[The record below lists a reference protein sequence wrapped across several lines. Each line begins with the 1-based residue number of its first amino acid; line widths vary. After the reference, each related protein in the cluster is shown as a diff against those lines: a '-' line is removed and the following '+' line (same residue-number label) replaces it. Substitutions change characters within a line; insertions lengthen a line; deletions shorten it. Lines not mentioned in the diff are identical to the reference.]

1 MIVKQY
7 RNYFNETLKTIYPIT
22 EIDSFFFLLLEEY
35 LGFRR
40 VDIVLKSD
48 FKINQKTLN
57 LLQSATK
64 QLEQEVPLQYIIG
77 KTEFYGLPFAVNKHV
92 LIPRPETEELVAWV
106 VSESS
111 RFKTFNTSTKQ
122 TTETKQLKILD
133 IGTGSG
139 CIPVSLKKQLPFA
152 EISAIDISNDALT
165 VAKKNAVLNNV
176 DIHFILQDILKT
188 VALDQH
194 YDIIISNPPYV
205 TEQEWN
211 TLEPQVKEWEDKNAL
226 VADDNGLDLYKKIV
240 GSASS
245 FLKEKTILSSDM
257 PYIVFEIGY
266 KQAGDLQLLLEGK
279 SFGVAVQKD
288 FLNKD
293 RVVFAYRNIL
303 K

>member
-48 FKINQKTLN
+48 FKINQETLN

-77 KTEFYGLPFAVNKHV
+77 KTEFYGLPFVVNKHV

-139 CIPVSLKKQLPFA
+139 CIPISLKKQLPFA
-152 EISAIDISNDALT
+152 KISAIDISKEALT

-205 TEQEWN
+205 RESEKKELKN
-211 TLEPQVKEWEDKNAL
+211 NVLKNEPHVAL
-226 VADDNGLDLYKKIV
+226 FVENDNPLIFYAKIAELAKKYLNKNGLL
-240 GSASS
+240 
-245 FLKEKTILSSDM
+245 F
-257 PYIVFEIGY
+257 FEINQYLGTETI
-266 KQAGDLQLLLEGK
+266 DLVNKKGLKNIQLK
-279 SFGVAVQKD
+279 KDMFGNDRIIVASK
-288 FLNKD
+288 
-293 RVVFAYRNIL
+293 
-303 K
+303 

>member
-48 FKINQKTLN
+48 FKITQETLN

-77 KTEFYGLPFAVNKHV
+77 KTEFYGLPFVVNKHV

-139 CIPVSLKKQLPFA
+139 CIPISLKKQLPFA
-152 EISAIDISNDALT
+152 KISAIDISEEALS

-205 TEQEWN
+205 RE
-211 TLEPQVKEWEDKNAL
+211 LEKKELKNNVLKNEPHVAL
-226 VADDNGLDLYKKIV
+226 FVENDNPLIFYAKIAELAKNYLNKNGLL
-240 GSASS
+240 
-245 FLKEKTILSSDM
+245 F
-257 PYIVFEIGY
+257 FEINQYLGTETI
-266 KQAGDLQLLLEGK
+266 DLVNKKGLKNIQLK
-279 SFGVAVQKD
+279 KDMFGNDRIVVASK
-288 FLNKD
+288 
-293 RVVFAYRNIL
+293 
-303 K
+303 

>member
-48 FKINQKTLN
+48 FKITQENLN

-77 KTEFYGLPFAVNKHV
+77 KTEFYGLPFVVNKHV

-122 TTETKQLKILD
+122 TTDKKQLKILD

-139 CIPVSLKKQLPFA
+139 CIPISLKKQLPFA
-152 EISAIDISNDALT
+152 KISAIDISKEALT

-205 TEQEWN
+205 RE
-211 TLEPQVKEWEDKNAL
+211 LEKKELKNNVFKNEPHVAL
-226 VADDNGLDLYKKIV
+226 FVENDNPLIFYAKIAELAKKYLNKNGLL
-240 GSASS
+240 
-245 FLKEKTILSSDM
+245 F
-257 PYIVFEIGY
+257 FEINQYLGTETI
-266 KQAGDLQLLLEGK
+266 DLVNKKGLKNIQLK
-279 SFGVAVQKD
+279 KDMFGNDRIIVASK
-288 FLNKD
+288 
-293 RVVFAYRNIL
+293 
-303 K
+303 

>member
-48 FKINQKTLN
+48 FKINQQTLN

-77 KTEFYGLPFAVNKHV
+77 KTEFYGLPFVVNKHV

-139 CIPVSLKKQLPFA
+139 CIPVSLKKQFPFA

-205 TEQEWN
+205 RE
-211 TLEPQVKEWEDKNAL
+211 LEKKELKNNVLKNEPHVALFVENDNPLMFYDKIAELAKNYL
-226 VADDNGLDLYKKIV
+226 NKNGLL
-240 GSASS
+240 
-245 FLKEKTILSSDM
+245 F
-257 PYIVFEIGY
+257 FEINQYLGTETI
-266 KQAGDLQLLLEGK
+266 DLVNKKGLKNIQLK
-279 SFGVAVQKD
+279 KDMFGNDRIIVASK
-288 FLNKD
+288 
-293 RVVFAYRNIL
+293 
-303 K
+303 

>member
-40 VDIVLKSD
+40 VDIVLNSY
-48 FKINQKTLN
+48 FKITQETLN

-77 KTEFYGLPFAVNKHV
+77 KTEFYGLPFVVNKHV

-139 CIPVSLKKQLPFA
+139 CIPISLKKQLPFA
-152 EISAIDISNDALT
+152 KISAIDISKEALS

-205 TEQEWN
+205 RE
-211 TLEPQVKEWEDKNAL
+211 LEKKELKNNVLKNEPHVAL
-226 VADDNGLDLYKKIV
+226 FVENDNPLIFYAKIAELAKKYLNKNGLL
-240 GSASS
+240 
-245 FLKEKTILSSDM
+245 F
-257 PYIVFEIGY
+257 FEINQYLGTETI
-266 KQAGDLQLLLEGK
+266 DLVNKKGLKNIQLK
-279 SFGVAVQKD
+279 KDMFGNDRIIVASK
-288 FLNKD
+288 
-293 RVVFAYRNIL
+293 
-303 K
+303 

>member
-48 FKINQKTLN
+48 FKINQQTLN

-77 KTEFYGLPFAVNKHV
+77 KTEFYGLPFVVNKHV

-152 EISAIDISNDALT
+152 EISAIDISREALT

-205 TEQEWN
+205 RE
-211 TLEPQVKEWEDKNAL
+211 LEKKELKNNVLKNEPHVALFVENDNPLIFYDKIAELAKNYL
-226 VADDNGLDLYKKIV
+226 NKNGLL
-240 GSASS
+240 
-245 FLKEKTILSSDM
+245 F
-257 PYIVFEIGY
+257 FEINQYLGTETINLVN
-266 KQAGDLQLLLEGK
+266 KKGLKNIQLK
-279 SFGVAVQKD
+279 KDMFGNDRIIVASK
-288 FLNKD
+288 
-293 RVVFAYRNIL
+293 
-303 K
+303 

>member
-48 FKINQKTLN
+48 FKITQETLN

-77 KTEFYGLPFAVNKHV
+77 KTEFYGLPFVVNKHV
-92 LIPRPETEELVAWV
+92 LIPRPETEELVACV

-111 RFKTFNTSTKQ
+111 RVKTFNTSIKQ

-139 CIPVSLKKQLPFA
+139 CIPISLKKQLPFA
-152 EISAIDISNDALT
+152 KISAIDISKEALT

-205 TEQEWN
+205 RE
-211 TLEPQVKEWEDKNAL
+211 LEKKELKNNVLKNEPHAAL
-226 VADDNGLDLYKKIV
+226 FVENDNPLIFYAKIAELAKKYLNKNGLL
-240 GSASS
+240 
-245 FLKEKTILSSDM
+245 F
-257 PYIVFEIGY
+257 FEINQYLGTETI
-266 KQAGDLQLLLEGK
+266 DLVNKKGLKNIQLK
-279 SFGVAVQKD
+279 KDMFGNDRIIVASK
-288 FLNKD
+288 
-293 RVVFAYRNIL
+293 
-303 K
+303 

>member
-48 FKINQKTLN
+48 FKITQENLN

-77 KTEFYGLPFAVNKHV
+77 KTEFYGLPFVVNKHV
-92 LIPRPETEELVAWV
+92 LIPRPETEELVACV

-139 CIPVSLKKQLPFA
+139 CIPISLKKQLPFA
-152 EISAIDISNDALT
+152 KISAIDISKEALT

-205 TEQEWN
+205 RE
-211 TLEPQVKEWEDKNAL
+211 LEKKELKNNVLKNEPHVAL
-226 VADDNGLDLYKKIV
+226 FVENDNPLIFYAKIAELAKKYLNKNGLL
-240 GSASS
+240 
-245 FLKEKTILSSDM
+245 F
-257 PYIVFEIGY
+257 FEINQYLGTETI
-266 KQAGDLQLLLEGK
+266 DLVNKKGLKNIQLK
-279 SFGVAVQKD
+279 KDMFGNDRIIVASK
-288 FLNKD
+288 
-293 RVVFAYRNIL
+293 
-303 K
+303 

>member
-7 RNYFNETLKTIYPIT
+7 RNYFNETLKKIYPIT

-48 FKINQKTLN
+48 FKITQETLN

-64 QLEQEVPLQYIIG
+64 QLEQEVPLQYVIG
-77 KTEFYGLPFAVNKHV
+77 KTEFYGLPFVVNKHV
-92 LIPRPETEELVAWV
+92 LIPRPETEELVACV

-111 RFKTFNTSTKQ
+111 RVKTFNTSIKQ

-139 CIPVSLKKQLPFA
+139 CIPISLKKQLPFA
-152 EISAIDISNDALT
+152 KISAIDISKEALT

-205 TEQEWN
+205 RE
-211 TLEPQVKEWEDKNAL
+211 LEKKELKNNVLKNEPHVALFVK
-226 VADDNGLDLYKKIV
+226 DDNPLIFYDKIAELAKNYLNKN
-240 GSASS
+240 G
-245 FLKEKTILSSDM
+245 ILF
-257 PYIVFEIGY
+257 FEINQYLATEAIHLVNEKGL
-266 KQAGDLQLLLEGK
+266 KNIQLK
-279 SFGVAVQKD
+279 KDMFG
-288 FLNKD
+288 ND
-293 RVVFAYRNIL
+293 RMIL
-303 K
+303 ASK

>member
-48 FKINQKTLN
+48 FKITQETLN

-77 KTEFYGLPFAVNKHV
+77 KTEFYGLPFVVNKHV

-139 CIPVSLKKQLPFA
+139 CIPISLKKQLPFA
-152 EISAIDISNDALT
+152 KISAIDISKEALT

-205 TEQEWN
+205 RE
-211 TLEPQVKEWEDKNAL
+211 LEKKELKNNVLKNEPHVAL
-226 VADDNGLDLYKKIV
+226 FVENDNPLIFYAKIAELAKKYLNKNGLL
-240 GSASS
+240 
-245 FLKEKTILSSDM
+245 F
-257 PYIVFEIGY
+257 FEINQYLGTETI
-266 KQAGDLQLLLEGK
+266 DLVNKKGLKNIQLK
-279 SFGVAVQKD
+279 KDMFG
-288 FLNKD
+288 ND
-293 RVVFAYRNIL
+293 RIIL
-303 K
+303 ASK

>member
-48 FKINQKTLN
+48 FKITQETLN

-77 KTEFYGLPFAVNKHV
+77 KTEFYGLPFVVNKHV

-139 CIPVSLKKQLPFA
+139 CIPISLKKQLPFA
-152 EISAIDISNDALT
+152 KISAIDISKEALT

-205 TEQEWN
+205 RE
-211 TLEPQVKEWEDKNAL
+211 LEKKELKNNVLKNEPHVAL
-226 VADDNGLDLYKKIV
+226 FVENDNPLIFYAKIAELAKNYLNKNGLL
-240 GSASS
+240 
-245 FLKEKTILSSDM
+245 F
-257 PYIVFEIGY
+257 FEINQYLGTETI
-266 KQAGDLQLLLEGK
+266 DLVNKKGLKNIQLK
-279 SFGVAVQKD
+279 KDMFGNDRIIVASK
-288 FLNKD
+288 
-293 RVVFAYRNIL
+293 
-303 K
+303 

>member
-48 FKINQKTLN
+48 FKITQETLN

-77 KTEFYGLPFAVNKHV
+77 KTEFYGLPFVVNKHV
-92 LIPRPETEELVAWV
+92 LIPRPETEELVACV

-122 TTETKQLKILD
+122 TTDKKQLKILD

-139 CIPVSLKKQLPFA
+139 CIPISLKKQLPFA
-152 EISAIDISNDALT
+152 KISAIDISKEALS

-205 TEQEWN
+205 RE
-211 TLEPQVKEWEDKNAL
+211 LEKKELKNNVLKNEPHVAL
-226 VADDNGLDLYKKIV
+226 FVENDNPLIFYAKIAELAKKYLNKNGLL
-240 GSASS
+240 
-245 FLKEKTILSSDM
+245 F
-257 PYIVFEIGY
+257 FEINQYLGTETI
-266 KQAGDLQLLLEGK
+266 DLVNKKGLKNIQLK
-279 SFGVAVQKD
+279 KDMFGNDRIIVASK
-288 FLNKD
+288 
-293 RVVFAYRNIL
+293 
-303 K
+303 

>member
-48 FKINQKTLN
+48 FKITQETLN

-64 QLEQEVPLQYIIG
+64 QLEQEVPLQYVIG
-77 KTEFYGLPFAVNKHV
+77 KTEFYGLPFVVNKHV
-92 LIPRPETEELVAWV
+92 LIPRPETEELVACV

-111 RFKTFNTSTKQ
+111 RVKTFNTSTKQ

-139 CIPVSLKKQLPFA
+139 CIPISLKKQLPFA
-152 EISAIDISNDALT
+152 KISAIDISKEALT

-205 TEQEWN
+205 RESEKKELKN
-211 TLEPQVKEWEDKNAL
+211 NVLKNEPHVAL
-226 VADDNGLDLYKKIV
+226 FVENDNPLIFYAKIAELAKKYLNKNGLL
-240 GSASS
+240 
-245 FLKEKTILSSDM
+245 F
-257 PYIVFEIGY
+257 FEINQYLGTETI
-266 KQAGDLQLLLEGK
+266 DLVNKKGLKNIQLK
-279 SFGVAVQKD
+279 KDMFGNDRIIVASK
-288 FLNKD
+288 
-293 RVVFAYRNIL
+293 
-303 K
+303 

>member
-48 FKINQKTLN
+48 FKITQENLN

-77 KTEFYGLPFAVNKHV
+77 KTEFYGLPFVVNKHV
-92 LIPRPETEELVAWV
+92 LIPRPETEELVACV

-111 RFKTFNTSTKQ
+111 RVKTFNTSIKQ

-139 CIPVSLKKQLPFA
+139 CIPISLKKQLPFA
-152 EISAIDISNDALT
+152 KISAIDISKEALT

-205 TEQEWN
+205 RE
-211 TLEPQVKEWEDKNAL
+211 LEKKELKNNVLKNEPHVAL
-226 VADDNGLDLYKKIV
+226 FVENDNPLIFYAKIAELAKKYLNKNGLL
-240 GSASS
+240 
-245 FLKEKTILSSDM
+245 F
-257 PYIVFEIGY
+257 FEINQYLGTETI
-266 KQAGDLQLLLEGK
+266 DLVNKKGLKNIQLK
-279 SFGVAVQKD
+279 KDMFGNDRIIVASK
-288 FLNKD
+288 
-293 RVVFAYRNIL
+293 
-303 K
+303 

>member
-7 RNYFNETLKTIYPIT
+7 RKYFNETLKTIYPIT

-48 FKINQKTLN
+48 FKIPQETLN

-64 QLEQEVPLQYIIG
+64 QLEQEIPLQYIIG
-77 KTEFYGLPFAVNKHV
+77 KTEFYGLPFVVNKHV

-139 CIPVSLKKQLPFA
+139 CIPISLKKQLPFA
-152 EISAIDISNDALT
+152 KISAIDISKEALS

-188 VALDQH
+188 VTLDQH

-205 TEQEWN
+205 RE
-211 TLEPQVKEWEDKNAL
+211 LEKKELKNNVLKNEPHVAL
-226 VADDNGLDLYKKIV
+226 FVENDNPLIFYAKIAELAKNYLNKNGLL
-240 GSASS
+240 
-245 FLKEKTILSSDM
+245 F
-257 PYIVFEIGY
+257 FEINQYLGTETI
-266 KQAGDLQLLLEGK
+266 DLVNKKELKNIQLK
-279 SFGVAVQKD
+279 KDMFGNDRMIVASK
-288 FLNKD
+288 
-293 RVVFAYRNIL
+293 
-303 K
+303 

>member
-48 FKINQKTLN
+48 FKITQETLN

-77 KTEFYGLPFAVNKHV
+77 KTEFYGLPFVVNKHV
-92 LIPRPETEELVAWV
+92 LIPRPETEELVACV

-139 CIPVSLKKQLPFA
+139 CIPISLKKQLPFA
-152 EISAIDISNDALT
+152 KISAIDISEEALS

-205 TEQEWN
+205 RE
-211 TLEPQVKEWEDKNAL
+211 LEKKELKNNVLKNEPHVAL
-226 VADDNGLDLYKKIV
+226 FVENDNPLIFYAKIAELAKNYLNKNGLL
-240 GSASS
+240 
-245 FLKEKTILSSDM
+245 F
-257 PYIVFEIGY
+257 FEINQYLGTETI
-266 KQAGDLQLLLEGK
+266 DLVNKKGLKNIQLK
-279 SFGVAVQKD
+279 KDMFGNDRIIVASK
-288 FLNKD
+288 
-293 RVVFAYRNIL
+293 
-303 K
+303 

>member
-35 LGFRR
+35 LGFKRI
-40 VDIVLKSD
+40 DIVLKSD
-48 FKINQKTLN
+48 FKITQETLN

-77 KTEFYGLPFAVNKHV
+77 KTEFYGLPFVVNKHV

-139 CIPVSLKKQLPFA
+139 CIPISLKKQLPFA
-152 EISAIDISNDALT
+152 KISAIDISKEALT

-205 TEQEWN
+205 RE
-211 TLEPQVKEWEDKNAL
+211 LEKKELKNNVLKNEPHVAL
-226 VADDNGLDLYKKIV
+226 FVENDNPLIFYAKIAELAKNYLNKNGLL
-240 GSASS
+240 
-245 FLKEKTILSSDM
+245 F
-257 PYIVFEIGY
+257 FEINQYIGTETI
-266 KQAGDLQLLLEGK
+266 DLVNKKGLKNIQLK
-279 SFGVAVQKD
+279 KDIFGNDRIVVASK
-288 FLNKD
+288 
-293 RVVFAYRNIL
+293 
-303 K
+303 

>member
-48 FKINQKTLN
+48 FKITQETLN

-77 KTEFYGLPFAVNKHV
+77 KTEFYGLPFVVNKHV

-139 CIPVSLKKQLPFA
+139 CIPISLKKQLPFA
-152 EISAIDISNDALT
+152 KISAIDISEEALS

-205 TEQEWN
+205 RE
-211 TLEPQVKEWEDKNAL
+211 LEKKELKNNVLKNEPHVALFVK
-226 VADDNGLDLYKKIV
+226 DDNPLIFYDKIAELAKNYLNKNGLL
-240 GSASS
+240 
-245 FLKEKTILSSDM
+245 F
-257 PYIVFEIGY
+257 FEINQYLGTETIHLVNE
-266 KQAGDLQLLLEGK
+266 KGLKNIQLK
-279 SFGVAVQKD
+279 KDMFGNDRIIVASK
-288 FLNKD
+288 
-293 RVVFAYRNIL
+293 
-303 K
+303 

>member
-48 FKINQKTLN
+48 FKITQETLN

-77 KTEFYGLPFAVNKHV
+77 KTEFYGLPFVVNKHV

-205 TEQEWN
+205 RE
-211 TLEPQVKEWEDKNAL
+211 LEKKELKNNVLKNEPHVAL
-226 VADDNGLDLYKKIV
+226 FVENDNPLIFYAKIAELAKKYLNKNGLL
-240 GSASS
+240 
-245 FLKEKTILSSDM
+245 F
-257 PYIVFEIGY
+257 FEINQYLGTETI
-266 KQAGDLQLLLEGK
+266 DLVNKKGLKNIQLK
-279 SFGVAVQKD
+279 KDMFGNDRIIVASK
-288 FLNKD
+288 
-293 RVVFAYRNIL
+293 
-303 K
+303 